1 MFKAEGNIFDTHEL
15 FIVVGINFQFPFQDC
30 STPTTRGKGG
40 HSKRRAK
47 MLSEDQMRA
56 DQKEWCCPLK
66 CSEKISFGDFKQART
81 SFWGECSEKQQR
93 QFVFSFFQVAGGTTV
108 ACAND
113 LKFLIAGKQ
122 VCRKAWL
129 TAHHIS
135 NGRLV
140 VHVNS
145 DLKART
151 NLTMIL
157 RNV

>member
-1 MFKAEGNIFDTHEL
+1 
-15 FIVVGINFQFPFQDC
+15 
-30 STPTTRGKGG
+30 
-40 HSKRRAK
+40 

-66 CSEKISFGDFKQART
+66 CSQKISFGDFKQARM

-108 ACAND
+108 ARAND

-129 TAHHIS
+129 RAHHIS

-140 VHVNS
+140 VHVTG

-157 RNV
+157 RKVREKNVNFATRNQVAKLPLVQTFVLFSSEI

>member
-1 MFKAEGNIFDTHEL
+1 MCSLT
-15 FIVVGINFQFPFQDC
+15 FQFQFQD
-30 STPTTRGKGG
+30 SWTPTTCGKGG

-81 SFWGECSEKQQR
+81 SFWGDCSEKQQR

-108 ACAND
+108 ARANN

-129 TAHHIS
+129 RAHHIS

-140 VHVNS
+140 VNS
-145 DLKART
+145 DLKARERSKGKRQT
-151 NLTMIL
+151 L
-157 RNV
+157 